1 MGAIVS
7 YLYFQGSPGL
17 RGITGPKVGVLQ
29 HSVTKVWRVFMLE
42 GVSPLGTLWLR
53 SLALLPL
60 TALLY
65 FRGTQG
71 SQDHE
76 GSQ

>member
-1 MGAIVS
+1 
-7 YLYFQGSPGL
+7 
-17 RGITGPKVGVLQ
+17 
-29 HSVTKVWRVFMLE
+29 MLE
-42 GVSPLGTLWLR
+42 GMNPSGTLWLG
-53 SLALLPL
+53 SMALLPL

-76 GSQ
+76 GSR

>member
-1 MGAIVS
+1 MP
-7 YLYFQGSPGL
+7 LCTFQGSPGL
-17 RGITGPKVGVLQ
+17 RGIAGPKVGVLQ
-29 HSVTKVWRVFMLE
+29 PSETKAWGVSMLE
-42 GVSPLGTLWLR
+42 GMNPSGTLWLG
-53 SLALLPL
+53 SMALLPL

-76 GSQ
+76 GSR